1 MPGDSNNSILRKEHL
16 SMKIRLFSVLLLA
29 VFCLTL
35 FTGCASVNALQPS
48 AARRSRYALPD
59 PTPAATPA
67 ATGPSHPQPDYI
79 SKEEA
84 KTVALT
90 HAGVSAADV
99 TRLTAEFDYDDGRPE
114 YDVEFH
120 HGGYEYSYE
129 IHAETGAILSR
140 DKDLED

>member
-1 MPGDSNNSILRKEHL
+1 
-16 SMKIRLFSVLLLA
+16 MKIRFTAIALLV

-35 FTGCASVNALQPS
+35 FSGCASVNALQPS
-48 AARRSRYALPD
+48 AAERSRHALPD

-84 KTVALT
+84 KAIALT
-90 HAGVSAADV
+90 HAGVPADEV
-99 TRLTAEFDYDDGRPE
+99 TRIKAEFDYERGHGE

-120 HGGYEYSYE
+120 HGSYEYEYE
-129 IHAETGAILSR
+129 IHAETGKILSF
-140 DKDLED
+140 DKEMDR

>member
-1 MPGDSNNSILRKEHL
+1 
-16 SMKIRLFSVLLLA
+16 MKIRLFSVLLLA

-35 FTGCASVNALQPS
+35 FAGCASANAMQPS

-90 HAGVSAADV
+90 HAGVSAAEV

-120 HGGYEYSYE
+120 HGGYEYDYE
-129 IHAETGAILSR
+129 IHAETGKILR
-140 DKDLED
+140 WNKEWDD

>member
-1 MPGDSNNSILRKEHL
+1 
-16 SMKIRLFSVLLLA
+16 MKIRLLSVLLLA

-35 FTGCASVNALQPS
+35 FTGCASVNALQSP
-48 AARRSRYALPD
+48 AAGGSRHALPD

-114 YDVEFH
+114 YDVQFH
-120 HGGYEYSYE
+120 YGGYEYSYE
-129 IHAETGAILSR
+129 IHAETGRILSW
-140 DKDLED
+140 DQELDD